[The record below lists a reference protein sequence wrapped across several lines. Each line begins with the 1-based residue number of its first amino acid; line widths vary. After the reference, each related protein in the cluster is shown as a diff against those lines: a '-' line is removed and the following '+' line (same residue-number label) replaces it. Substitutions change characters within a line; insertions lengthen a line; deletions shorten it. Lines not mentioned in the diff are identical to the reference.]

1 MILTKI
7 SNISPLTRLY
17 ALRPARVQ
25 KPSAVS
31 CGRCS
36 YVNEAHNVFCT
47 NCGYPIK
54 HTPEVLSLYH
64 IRDKNR
70 HALLVQCNSIIL
82 IARWVLYV
90 LAALCLTGVGFLFSP
105 REDRLTLF
113 IITFIMA
120 IMFGVLGYWSSNK
133 PFTALLVSF
142 IVVITFSTISVFGS
156 VIHAFTTTNG
166 LYTILFSMVIIYF
179 LLRGI
184 QAAYRA
190 DLVNEELEIV

>member
-1 MILTKI
+1 MTKI
-7 SNISPLTRLY
+7 TNISQLTRLHT
-17 ALRPARVQ
+17 LIPARIQ
-25 KPSAVS
+25 KPAAVS
-31 CGRCS
+31 CGRCN
-36 YVNEAHNVFCT
+36 YVNEVNNVFCT

-64 IRDKNR
+64 IRDKSR
-70 HALLVQCNSIIL
+70 HTLLTQCNSVIVV
-82 IARWVLYV
+82 ARWVLYV
-90 LAALCLTGVGFLFSP
+90 LAALCLTGTGFMFGS
-105 REDRLTLF
+105 REDKLTLF

-120 IMFGVLGYWSSNK
+120 VMFGVLGYWSRYK

-142 IVVITFSTISVFGS
+142 VVVITFSTISVFGS

>member
-1 MILTKI
+1 MTRT
-7 SNISPLTRLY
+7 SNISRFARLHSLMPG
-17 ALRPARVQ
+17 ASRQ
-25 KPSAVS
+25 KPVGVA
-31 CGRCS
+31 CGRC
-36 YVNEAHNVFCT
+36 YYINESENVFCT

-54 HTPEVLSLYH
+54 QTPEVLSLYH

-70 HALLVQCNSIIL
+70 HALLAQCNSIIL
-82 IARWVLYV
+82 IARWVLYI
-90 LAALCLTGVGFLFSP
+90 LAALCFTGVGFMFSS

-113 IITFIMA
+113 FVTFIMSV
-120 IMFGVLGYWSSNK
+120 MFGTLGYWSIYK

-142 IVVITFSTISVFGS
+142 VVVITFSTISVFGS

-190 DLVNEELEIV
+190 DLVHEELEIV